1 MNIQSPS
8 CLKRETVTR
17 ATVATMFEIKFQF
30 RGVLCVRGGKKNPR
44 ENGNVF
50 FFVLLAI
57 VLIGLVTAAL
67 RQGSNDAS
75 IDNENLTVKTSQVR
89 QYAAEL
95 ERGVSFVLQN
105 GLSEVDI
112 RFAHPDASSDYG
124 SIATDP
130 THQVFDKTGGGVE
143 YRAAP
148 SGINDGSPWEFYGAS
163 ALPQVGSDSAE
174 LIAVLPNVTAEFC
187 SKINA
192 QVGYTA
198 QPTDTGAGATNCVN
212 GGATLRFDAGTQFS
226 GVPNTVNA
234 ATFSVKP
241 SVEGC
246 VSCVADGAYHYYRVL
261 MAR

>member
-1 MNIQSPS
+1 MLRPATPQSGNI
-8 CLKRETVTR
+8 
-17 ATVATMFEIKFQF
+17 
-30 RGVLCVRGGKKNPR
+30 
-44 ENGNVF
+44 F

-105 GLSEVDI
+105 NISEVDI

-148 SGINDGSPWEFYGAS
+148 SGINDGSAWEFYGAN

-174 LIAVLPNVTAEFC
+174 LIAVLPNVTTAFC
-187 SKINA
+187 AKIND

-198 QPTDTGAGATNCVN
+198 QPTDTGGAQTNCLYSGTTV
-212 GGATLRFDAGTQFS
+212 RFGDTTQFV

-246 VSCVADGAYHYYRVL
+246 VSCVADGKLHYYRVL

>member
-1 MNIQSPS
+1 MSRPAFAESGNI
-8 CLKRETVTR
+8 
-17 ATVATMFEIKFQF
+17 
-30 RGVLCVRGGKKNPR
+30 
-44 ENGNVF
+44 F

-67 RQGSNDAS
+67 RHGSDDAS
-75 IDNENLTVKTSQVR
+75 IDNENLSVKASQVR

-105 GLSEVDI
+105 NISEVDI
-112 RFAHPDASSDYG
+112 RFAHPDAPSDYG
-124 SIATDP
+124 TITTDP

-148 SGINDGSPWEFYGAS
+148 SGINDGSAWEFYGS
-163 ALPQVGSDSAE
+163 TALPQAGSDSAD
-174 LIAVLPNVTAEFC
+174 LVAVLPNVTTEFC
-187 SKINA
+187 SKINT
-192 QVGYTA
+192 QVGYAA
-198 QPTDTGAGATNCVN
+198 QPSDTGAGATNCVN
-212 GGATLRFDAGTQFS
+212 GGSTLRFNGTTQFS
-226 GVPNTVNA
+226 VVPNTVDA

-246 VSCVADGAYHYYRVL
+246 VSCTAGGLHYYRVL